1 MKRVVKVVLKENL
14 WDNIII
20 PGRTHHN
27 FASMSSD
34 PLKALNLEKIKS
46 WINDKMKDTIK
57 YRRLQEGDVSNS
69 DASDYLL

>member
-34 PLKALNLEKIKS
+34 PLKALNQKKLSHGLMIK
-46 WINDKMKDTIK
+46 
-57 YRRLQEGDVSNS
+57 
-69 DASDYLL
+69 

>member
-14 WDNIII
+14 WDII

-34 PLKALNLEKIKS
+34 PLKALNQKKIKS

-69 DASDYLL
+69 DASD